1 MHTERKRWHLAH
13 TAVESRL
20 AQPAG
25 EVAGVK
31 EQNGIHLYLGDAV
44 TSQER
49 LREYW
54 KMPHLSKNDVAIE
67 RVAWL
72 MVLGLLL
79 TAIRLSGML

>member
-1 MHTERKRWHLAH
+1 MAH
-13 TAVESRL
+13 TAVETRL

-25 EVAGVK
+25 EVADVK
-31 EQNGIHLYLGDAV
+31 EKNETHLYLGDGV

-72 MVLGLLL
+72 MVLGLLF